1 LIGAP
6 YPFIEEYWAI
16 LSVIKEKMACLGA
29 LNILVGGLLHFDLK
43 RRPLVFW
50 S

>member
-6 YPFIEEYWAI
+6 YPFIEECWAI
-16 LSVIKEKMACLGA
+16 LSMTKVKMTCLGA
-29 LNILVGGLLHFDLK
+29 LKVLVGGLLHFDLK
-43 RRPLVFW
+43 RGPLDFL